1 MNALNKDFTRT
12 EEALLAAAGLD
23 ASHPQHADFRLTK
36 GENGQWEISSLSL
49 RGYDWICAGMNEA
62 LRTGT
67 ETSVAINLFEANRF
81 LKAAKAKGFATE
93 YVGLSGVDYV

>member
-1 MNALNKDFTRT
+1 
-12 EEALLAAAGLD
+12 
-23 ASHPQHADFRLTK
+23 
-36 GENGQWEISSLSL
+36 
-49 RGYDWICAGMNEA
+49 MNEA

-81 LKAAKAKGFATE
+81 LKAAKAKGFVTE